1 MEDSRQSREHG
12 VSLLAHRR
20 QITADV
26 AKSGDP
32 SRTAKGARNLLLHF
46 GPAKIALRLVIRK
59 RNAQVVKQSQ
69 HLLGTR
75 HQRIQQILGLALLG
89 PAFARSSGRHGG
101 WRLSRIARRQNLE
114 IASDPFVA
122 LDGGNSSQVEQTPLL
137 TRIMQIEQ
145 EVVHLHSPLLLF
157 LLGNGG
163 TVSHQ
168 VSATNAV
175 STAIRII
182 AGQSVVHAS
191 PSKARP
197 DADLVHRRSA
207 ARRMPGQMRQKA
219 RAVHMQ
225 PMQHAIHADAGL
237 ISMLK
242 RAGHD
247 QLGNALHR
255 RSQPLGGQFAPLQ
268 QGSFRDLAPTQRRE
282 RLAGASRGQ
291 QLSLVQIH
299 GQRLHIGTI
308 LDGCTDR
315 KGKAAVADAVT
326 GGATD
331 GFDPM
336 LVGQEADFRHIQ
348 DLTAF
353 GDDAWH
359 SAKVL
364 VALAAHLGPVTHHF
378 IWLLHH
384 REGVPSMSRLPSWS
398 LAAGTTRTAGQTPK
412 PIGRG
417 RLTARSTVFGHCVFQ
432 LLDPSIGL
440 GQLLF
445 QRQQFR
451 DQRFEASIFFPKGL
465 QFFFLRHRCTLVD
478 FLSFGK
484 SVGDL
489 CSYHWYESERDRLF
503 HGLFYTRASI
513 WTYTGMPIKSG
524 SLEAEAVFAQLTK
537 QGGTLPTHD
546 RADRFAA
553 WFHDG
558 PTYWVRALPFE
569 PNIGMRSDRSNH
581 YHRMPAK
588 SHNDALILAAIL
600 SSSTF
605 YLFFKMVSNCRDLG
619 QKEWTTFP
627 FGKPTQNTLEAL
639 VNLGQFLEKRLQTT
653 AVKCT
658 RQYPSGTIEY
668 EEYYPA
674 KSKHIIDEIDRVLA
688 QHYGFTDE
696 ELDFII
702 NYDIKY
708 RMGRDS
714 GEEDE

>member
-69 HLLGTR
+69 HLLRTR

-163 TVSHQ
+163 AVSHQ

-182 AGQSVVHAS
+182 AGQSVVQAS
-191 PSKARP
+191 PSRARP
-197 DADLVHRRSA
+197 DADLVHRRS
-207 ARRMPGQMRQKA
+207 
-219 RAVHMQ
+219 
-225 PMQHAIHADAGL
+225 
-237 ISMLK
+237 
-242 RAGHD
+242 
-247 QLGNALHR
+247 
-255 RSQPLGGQFAPLQ
+255 QPLCGQFAPLQ

-489 CSYHWYESERDRLF
+489 CSY
-503 HGLFYTRASI
+503 
-513 WTYTGMPIKSG
+513 
-524 SLEAEAVFAQLTK
+524 
-537 QGGTLPTHD
+537 
-546 RADRFAA
+546 
-553 WFHDG
+553 
-558 PTYWVRALPFE
+558 
-569 PNIGMRSDRSNH
+569 SN
-581 YHRMPAK
+581 
-588 SHNDALILAAIL
+588 SSLILCNSSLLERISSL
-600 SSSTF
+600 VTWSSWLTSSSSSTSR
-605 YLFFKMVSNCRDLG
+605 MVSAR
-619 QKEWTTFP
+619 
-627 FGKPTQNTLEAL
+627 
-639 VNLGQFLEKRLQTT
+639 
-653 AVKCT
+653 
-658 RQYPSGTIEY
+658 
-668 EEYYPA
+668 
-674 KSKHIIDEIDRVLA
+674 RVA
-688 QHYGFTDE
+688 
-696 ELDFII
+696 
-702 NYDIKY
+702 
-708 RMGRDS
+708 RS
-714 GEEDE
+714 CSSW